1 MNIRINRMVLLDN
14 LQKAVKLID
23 HKNTNPSLTGIY
35 LNAEND
41 KVSIISTNGTLS
53 FKSILDNKNSDLEIK
68 QEGKVI
74 IKPKYVL
81 EMLRKL
87 EDEFVILTMVED
99 SELTIRTH
107 NSDFNVSVL
116 NADDYPL
123 IGFREKGTE
132 IVLNPNEVKRTI
144 YQVIVSMNENNKK
157 LVLTGLNLK
166 VEDDK
171 VIFSTTDSFRISQ
184 KVLQAKSKIVEHVDI
199 TIPYK
204 TVSELPRLLD
214 NAKNLKIILFEGYIT
229 FIIDNVVFQ
238 SNLIDGRFP
247 NVQIAFPKEFE
258 TIISLKQRVISKL
271 LSRFDFPTDDG
282 MPSIVNIKVDN
293 DKIYFKT
300 SISEVGKYEEEFEDF
315 SIEGNKNIS
324 ISFNTRFLIEAIKT
338 LDEDII
344 ELKLINSTKPI
355 ILNNMSDEDL
365 KQVILPTFLSN

>member
-14 LQKAVKLID
+14 LQKAVKVID
-23 HKNTNPSLTGIY
+23 YKNTNPSLTGIY
-35 LNAEND
+35 LNAENE

-53 FKSILDNKNSDLEIK
+53 FKSILDNRNSDLEIK

-87 EDEFVILTMVED
+87 EDEFVTLTMVED

-132 IVLNPNEVKRTI
+132 IVLNPNEVKKTI

-166 VEDDK
+166 VEEDK

-184 KVLQAKSKIVEHVDI
+184 KVVQANSKIVEHVDI

-338 LDEDII
+338 LDDEII

-355 ILNNMSDEDL
+355 ILNNTRDEDL

>member
-1 MNIRINRMVLLDN
+1 MNIKINRMVLLDN

-23 HKNTNPSLTGIY
+23 HRNTNPSLTGIY

-87 EDEFVILTMVED
+87 EDEFVTLTMVEN

-132 IVLNPNEVKRTI
+132 IVLNPNEVKKTI

-184 KVLQAKSKIVEHVDI
+184 KVLQANSKIVENVDI

-204 TVSELPRLLD
+204 TVSELPKLLD

-258 TIISLKQRVISKL
+258 TIISLKQRVISRL

>member
-1 MNIRINRMVLLDN
+1 MNIRINRTVLLDN

-23 HKNTNPSLTGIY
+23 HRNTNPSLTGIY

-74 IKPKYVL
+74 IKPRYVL

-87 EDEFVILTMVED
+87 EDEFVTLTMVEN
-99 SELTIRTH
+99 SELTIRTR

-132 IVLNPNEVKRTI
+132 IVLNPNEVKKTI

-184 KVLQAKSKIVEHVDI
+184 KILQANSKIVENVDI

-204 TVSELPRLLD
+204 TVSELPKLLD

-258 TIISLKQRVISKL
+258 TIISLKQRVISRL

>member
-14 LQKAVKLID
+14 LQKAVKVID
-23 HKNTNPSLTGIY
+23 YKNTNPSLTGIY
-35 LNAEND
+35 LNAENE

-87 EDEFVILTMVED
+87 EDEFVTLTMVED
-99 SELTIRTH
+99 SELIIRTH

-132 IVLNPNEVKRTI
+132 IVLNPNEVKKTI

-166 VEDDK
+166 VEENK

-184 KVLQAKSKIVEHVDI
+184 KVVQANSKIVEHVDI

-338 LDEDII
+338 LDDEII

>member
-23 HKNTNPSLTGIY
+23 HRNTNPSLTGIY

-53 FKSILDNKNSDLEIK
+53 FKSILDNQNSDLEIK

-74 IKPKYVL
+74 IKPRYVL

-87 EDEFVILTMVED
+87 EDEFVTLTMVEN

-132 IVLNPNEVKRTI
+132 IVLNPNEVKKTI

-184 KVLQAKSKIVEHVDI
+184 KVLQANSKIVENVDI

-204 TVSELPRLLD
+204 TVSELPKLLD

-258 TIISLKQRVISKL
+258 TIISLKQRVISRL